1 MVVPQMALKP
11 RWKSANVSTGWLAQ
25 VAVRAKPKRNG
36 VMMRCR
42 RQNFTSVPQA
52 LSRGS
57 ANTHWNLSATML
69 SCPWSIWDS
78 FRCLTS
84 NTSKRSFGWITIKI
98 HNKIKHLKVLT
109 YDSENHFS
117 DLLPEAVL
125 DFLRQRT
132 KVSSL
137 KPVDGSWAIL
147 NELMPSRGIFI
158 DFQDHIGH
166 GGYIYHLQEMKT
178 VDFDEENQIFR
189 AIMTLPDTPPSLN
202 EFNPTA
208 SFNSLPNVLVRTSA
222 VTARSCWLTSGT
234 LHWSWTPRPPSPQVM
249 ELLVVKLR
257 LKKNFLIQKLFL
269 Y

>member
-1 MVVPQMALKP
+1 MVVPQRALKP

-98 HNKIKHLKVLT
+98 HNKIKYLKVLT
-109 YDSENHFS
+109 YVADLHLSSELVEPLGMVLNDSKPELRRAS
-117 DLLPEAVL
+117 VQLLG
-125 DFLRQRT
+125 T
-132 KVSSL
+132 
-137 KPVDGSWAIL
+137 
-147 NELMPSRGIFI
+147 
-158 DFQDHIGH
+158 IG
-166 GGYIYHLQEMKT
+166 
-178 VDFDEENQIFR
+178 N
-189 AIMTLPDTPPSLN
+189 
-202 EFNPTA
+202 
-208 SFNSLPNVLVRTSA
+208 
-222 VTARSCWLTSGT
+222 
-234 LHWSWTPRPPSPQVM
+234 
-249 ELLVVKLR
+249 
-257 LKKNFLIQKLFL
+257 
-269 Y
+269 

>member
-1 MVVPQMALKP
+1 MVVPQRALKP

-69 SCPWSIWDS
+69 SCPWSIGDS

-109 YDSENHFS
+109 YESS
-117 DLLPEAVL
+117 LDLLGVVMSRAHADIGQRQGDLSDSLRISSHASIEDVPFWPDVL
-125 DFLRQRT
+125 R
-132 KVSSL
+132 
-137 KPVDGSWAIL
+137 
-147 NELMPSRGIFI
+147 
-158 DFQDHIGH
+158 
-166 GGYIYHLQEMKT
+166 
-178 VDFDEENQIFR
+178 
-189 AIMTLPDTPPSLN
+189 
-202 EFNPTA
+202 
-208 SFNSLPNVLVRTSA
+208 
-222 VTARSCWLTSGT
+222 
-234 LHWSWTPRPPSPQVM
+234 
-249 ELLVVKLR
+249 
-257 LKKNFLIQKLFL
+257 KKC
-269 Y
+269 